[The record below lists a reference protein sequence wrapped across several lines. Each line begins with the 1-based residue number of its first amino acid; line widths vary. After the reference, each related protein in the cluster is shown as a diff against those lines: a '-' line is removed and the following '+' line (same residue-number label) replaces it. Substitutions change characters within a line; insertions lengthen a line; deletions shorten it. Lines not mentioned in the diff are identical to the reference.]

1 MSQPAAYAVI
11 DTETTGILPGLRH
24 RIAEIAI
31 IHLDHD
37 GNVTDEWCTL
47 VNPERDLGPQSIHG
61 IQAAEVRRAPTF
73 RQIAGDLAERLRGRV
88 PVAHNWA
95 FDAMHLRAEFARME
109 VETPFEVSAG
119 LCTMNIA
126 GTALPGSARSLLDCC
141 EWVGLALKEWH
152 TALADARAAG
162 ELLRYY
168 LAHTPEL
175 VRLTGNH
182 VQAAR
187 WEWPQLPNE
196 PITSVLRSPR
206 GHVEP
211 HFLARIVDHMPRTAT
226 PAAES
231 YLAMLDAALLD
242 RHISA
247 TEGDALVELAC
258 ELGLHRSEVIQTH
271 RDYLHA
277 LTQTAW
283 QDGVV
288 TEAERSDLHTVA
300 NLLGLSGELVE
311 DTVTAEAN
319 GFTCDPQ
326 RPALRPAIGG
336 LTLQPGD
343 KIVLTG
349 DMTCPRRDWI
359 ERATAAGLQITTSI
373 SRKTRALVAADPD
386 SLSGKAK
393 NARRLGVPVVGETAF
408 ARAIETMTTE

>member
-1 MSQPAAYAVI
+1 VSWSAGYAVI
-11 DTETTGILPGLRH
+11 DTETTGVLTEWRH

-37 GNVTDEWCTL
+37 GTVTDEWCTL
-47 VNPERDLGPQSIHG
+47 VNPERDLGSQSIHG
-61 IQAAEVRRAPTF
+61 IRAAEVRRAPTF
-73 RQIAGDLAERLRGRV
+73 RQIAGDLVERLSGRV

-95 FDAMHLRAEFARME
+95 FDAMHLRAEFARIE
-109 VETPFEVSAG
+109 VKTPFEIPAG

-162 ELLRYY
+162 TLLQYY

-182 VQAAR
+182 VQAAS
-187 WEWPQLPNE
+187 WQWPQLPSE
-196 PITSVLRSPR
+196 PITPVLRSPR

-211 HFLARIVDHMPRTAT
+211 HFLARMVDRMPRAAT
-226 PAAES
+226 PMADS

-247 TEGDALVELAC
+247 TEGDALIELAY
-258 ELGLHRSEVIQTH
+258 ELGLHSCEVIQAH
-271 RDYLHA
+271 LDYLHA
-277 LTQTAW
+277 LTQAAW

-288 TEAERSDLHTVA
+288 TETERTDLHAVA
-300 NLLGLSGELVE
+300 SLLGLSGELVE
-311 DTVTAEAN
+311 DTLTKEAN
-319 GFTCDPQ
+319 GFTSGPQ
-326 RPALRPAIGG
+326 QRALRPAIGG

-349 DMTCPRRDWI
+349 DMTCPRRDWV
-359 ERATAAGLQITTSI
+359 ERATEAGLQITTSV
-373 SRKTRALVAADPD
+373 SRKTRVLVAADPD

-393 NARRLGVPVVGETAF
+393 DARRLGVPVVGETAF
-408 ARAIETMTTE
+408 ARAIDTMTTE